1 MKATEIVE
9 KLKSVLLSSDDT
21 AEVKAEEL
29 SAEEVNQEEVNE
41 TEVNEPTELAYD
53 DKKEGMED
61 EMSPEDV
68 AEDVA
73 EEGAKYATK
82 EELDAA
88 IAEMKAMYDKIM
100 EQMGSEEM
108 ETEVPEELS
117 TEEEPAKEELSSQV
131 EEVEPIAHTPEVA
144 SEVKQ
149 NVRLAHNRPM
159 STLDRVFAQ
168 LNQIKR

>member
-21 AEVKAEEL
+21 AEVKA
-29 SAEEVNQEEVNE
+29 
-41 TEVNEPTELAYD
+41 
-53 DKKEGMED
+53 
-61 EMSPEDV
+61 
-68 AEDVA
+68 
-73 EEGAKYATK
+73 
-82 EELDAA
+82 
-88 IAEMKAMYDKIM
+88 
-100 EQMGSEEM
+100 
-108 ETEVPEELS
+108 
-117 TEEEPAKEELSSQV
+117 EELSSQV

-149 NVRLAHNRPM
+149 NVRLAQNRPM

>member
-41 TEVNEPTELAYD
+41 IEVNEPVELGYD
-53 DKKEGMED
+53 EKKEGMED
-61 EMSPEDV
+61 DMPSEDV

-82 EELDAA
+82 EELDSAV
-88 IAEMKAMYDKIM
+88 AEMKAMYDKLM

-108 ETEVPEELS
+108 EAEVPQELS
-117 TEEEPAKEELSSQV
+117 KQEPVELSAD
-131 EEVEPIAHTPEVA
+131 EAAEPIAHTPEVET
-144 SEVKQ
+144 EVR
-149 NVRLAHNRPM
+149 NNIRLASKRPM